1 MPTLQGGTE
10 QQGGGKKRLLERSI
24 NCPVLYWWDNPR
36 QKLVYSQGVDL
47 VRYSPRDV
55 WGADADDGLLGTGA
69 SWRTFENPFR
79 FSRSRNKQKRDP
91 GQKPLL
97 CMCHVASWTLIIVNE
112 TEVGAGSSF
121 KPPRRHPNA
130 AVQRKALTQADTAAA
145 ASRKA
150 ASVSDRGGKKKTKK
164 NIDWSIITV
173 VRGRL

>member
-1 MPTLQGGTE
+1 MHTLCTRHIKSQLCREAASKGGNISLNAALIALCFIDE
-10 QQGGGKKRLLERSI
+10 IIQDKHR
-24 NCPVLYWWDNPR
+24 
-36 QKLVYSQGVDL
+36 LVYSQGVDL

-69 SWRTFENPFR
+69 SWRTFKNPFR
-79 FSRSRNKQKRDP
+79 FSRSRNHQKRDP

-97 CMCHVASWTLIIVNE
+97 CICHVASWTLIIVNE

-121 KPPRRHPNA
+121 NPPGRHQNA

-150 ASVSDRGGKKKTKK
+150 ASVSDRGGKKTEEKKTST
-164 NIDWSIITV
+164 DQ
-173 VRGRL
+173 